1 MQNSPLQTRPAYALT
16 SVDNTLRLLQLLR
29 DTGRLRLKDAA
40 EELGIAPSTAHRLMA
55 MLVYRGFAVQDEDRR
70 YQPGP
75 ALGVGPVTSSRNR
88 QLRSLCAPQM
98 EALCADT
105 GETVN
110 LSVRVGTKSRFLFTV
125 ESSNVLRVGDRR
137 GAVLPAHRTSGGK
150 VLLAELD
157 DDAVR
162 RLFTSPGAETS
173 GDALDEAGLE
183 DLLRELAQIRQQGF
197 AANIDATESGV
208 SALGVA
214 LRSADGRAVASLSL
228 SAPTF
233 RYERLSARSVRAV
246 LFDRRRQ
253 IEEELADLDTDD

>member
-1 MQNSPLQTRPAYALT
+1 MQTRPAYALT

-55 MLVYRGFAVQDEDRR
+55 MLVYRGFAVQDEGRR

-88 QLRSLCAPQM
+88 QLRTLCAPFM
-98 EALCADT
+98 ETLCEDT

-110 LSVRVGTKSRFLFTV
+110 LSVRVGTRSRFLFTV
-125 ESSNVLRVGDRR
+125 ESGNVLRVGDRR

-162 RLFTSPGAETS
+162 RLFTSPVAETG
-173 GDALDEAGLE
+173 GDALGEA
-183 DLLRELAQIRQQGF
+183 DLSALLHELGQIREQGF

-214 LRSADGRAVASLSL
+214 LRGPSGRAVAALSI

-233 RYERLSARSVRAV
+233 RSDRLLARPVRAV
-246 LFDRRRQ
+246 LFERRRQ
-253 IEEELADLDTDD
+253 IEEELATLADPDE